1 MEGMLLVMSVR
12 VEGMLFVTPS
22 IATSAMTLHR
32 TEGTLRAARRAAA
45 GRPTRPRNPKPAGGI
60 EMQSLRSCDPRRG
73 MRVHHQRVRNRI
85 DQRRGIETTLGAAH
99 QTDPG
104 MQVIAGA
111 AAHLVPRPLAGNGWN
126 LVRLKRRREMQCSLI
141 AEAGATIAPSAI
153 AARGTRWG
161 NLLRI
166 DFGKESILTHGP
178 SPVCHEAI
186 PNQKWH
192 PFTSTRSQES
202 SWHTMQ
208 VE

>member
-1 MEGMLLVMSVR
+1 MRNRLLEVRAEGMRFVMLLI
-12 VEGMLFVTPS
+12 VTS
-22 IATSAMTLHR
+22 RNRHLHR
-32 TEGTLRAARRAAA
+32 IEDTPQVVRRTAA
-45 GRPTRPRNPKPAGGI
+45 GRPTRPRNPSPAGGI

-73 MRVHHQRVRNRI
+73 MRVRPQRAWNRI
-85 DQRRGIETTLGAAH
+85 DRHRGIGTTPEAAH

-104 MQVIAGA
+104 TQVIAGA

-141 AEAGATIAPSAI
+141 AEAGATIVPSAI

-161 NLLRI
+161 NLQRI

-178 SPVCHEAI
+178 SSACHEAI
-186 PNQKWH
+186 PTQKWH
-192 PFTSTRSQES
+192 PFTWTKSQES